1 MTALPSAQ
9 QDQSGLFGQFR
20 LLTRYPNFGLLWTG
34 QVISHIGDAFYSI
47 ALIWLVQEMTGS
59 RTMMGAIS
67 ATVSATAL
75 FGLVAGALVDRWDRR
90 LTMFYSDVLRALAI
104 LILPVLALLGQ
115 LELWHLFVVGAVMGL
130 LAQLFYPAKQ
140 ALLPHLVSRADLT
153 SANALSHMAFLLL
166 TAAGYGLGGLLLSVM
181 TAPELFTFDAVTF
194 AVSALTIWMIRMPRV
209 QADESSGRN
218 SSGEES
224 VAPGLWQDILDGLHY
239 VRKDTL
245 LATVIPVS
253 LIANFIFAPLTILL
267 AAWAKDVVHAGASGY
282 GLLEGSFLIGSLVGT
297 LSVNVLTARFHRG
310 KLVVWGVV
318 FMGLPLILFAFI
330 PNIYLNAALLA
341 IIGLMNG
348 IVNISIITVFQQRV
362 PDAMMGRVF
371 GLLIGLGMLAVPLG
385 IALGGIVADY
395 VSLTYLFAALGVAMM
410 LVGLSLFRQPA
421 VAELA

>member
-1 MTALPSAQ
+1 MTAATSSQ
-9 QDQSGLFGQFR
+9 QPGFFDQFR

-34 QVISHIGDAFYSI
+34 QVISHLGDAFSNI

-67 ATVSATAL
+67 ATISTTAL

-90 LTMFYSDVLRALAI
+90 LTMFFSDVLRALAI
-104 LILPVLALLGQ
+104 LTLPVLALLGQ
-115 LELWHLFVVGAVMGL
+115 LELWHLFVVGAAMGL
-130 LAQLFYPAKQ
+130 LMQLFYPAKQ

-194 AVSALTIWMIRMPRV
+194 GVSALTIWLIRLPRA
-209 QADESSGRN
+209 QSANPDEEEQPT
-218 SSGEES
+218 GES
-224 VAPGLWQDILDGLHY
+224 APPGLWQDIFEGLRY
-239 VRKDTL
+239 VRQDTL

-253 LIANFIFAPLTILL
+253 LIANFIFAPMTVLL
-267 AAWAKDVVHAGASGY
+267 AAWAKDIVNAGARGY

-297 LSVNVLTARFHRG
+297 LSVNALTARFHRG

-318 FMGLPLILFAFI
+318 FMGLPLVLFAFI
-330 PNIYLNAALLA
+330 PNIYLDAVLLA
-341 IIGLMNG
+341 MMGLMNG

-371 GLLIGLGMLAVPLG
+371 GLLIGLGMLAAPLG
-385 IALGGIVADY
+385 IALGGFAADY
-395 VSLTYLFAALGVAMM
+395 ISLTTLFAAMGAAMA